1 MMYNTC
7 MRSLFVSY
15 LSVVQYEILIISAVA
30 FIGIIF
36 LSVYFGLLNHLEK
49 THDKEIRDLTNAS
62 RIYVVDVKND
72 KINYFNSAHL
82 KDRRSLSITMFY
94 NQYSSKEREKIINWL
109 GDLLDQNTQTPRFL
123 EAKIFVKSEK
133 QSIPTML
140 EVQKI
145 DFDKQLIF
153 LESHVLQT
161 EYKARRRGYKLGF
174 DRQDYV
180 YKKILMSNGKGTT
193 LFFNFYN
200 KLTKTSDISQIMYAD
215 LRDIILSFASEDI
228 LILEHQ
234 IGQILITNFNIKTKN
249 EILTFVSEIEAK
261 VNRFLSI
268 KSYSD
273 EIYYS
278 VGIID
283 NAENFR
289 DVNALVKNVVLVS
302 ELCKTSS
309 QKIAF
314 FEESKLLLKDD
325 DSNQF
330 NSGVDDI
337 IENNRLNYYFQPIFD
352 VDRGKIVAY
361 KSTIVPNDS
370 FFKDMTTLRSF
381 ALRTEA
387 DKELFS
393 TIVRNTISR
402 FVQEKNDYGLK
413 LVFEVSFNEL
423 SYAAKVLS
431 RTEGVNDVNLVLVLK
446 EEDLSELPDDY
457 EDEQIMNIIRQFKSK
472 GYSVALEIDDDILT
486 LSPELYFV
494 FDYFNLSVASHIQ
507 KKNAG
512 KNLPS
517 FQGLIEKLLHYNK
530 QIVAS
535 DIQSWDIVELVY
547 KLGISMICSDAIAL
561 PAENILPL
569 QKKTLT
575 KILNLKS

>member
-7 MRSLFVSY
+7 MRSLFISY

-72 KINYFNSAHL
+72 KIKYFNSAHL

-161 EYKARRRGYKLGF
+161 EFKARRRGYKLGF

-486 LSPELYFV
+486 LSPELYSV

>member
-7 MRSLFVSY
+7 MRSLFISY

-49 THDKEIRDLTNAS
+49 THDKEIKDLTNAS

-161 EYKARRRGYKLGF
+161 EFKARRRGYKLGF

-486 LSPELYFV
+486 LSPELYSV